1 MTIPR
6 KHTTKSAQGQRRQ
19 HLRIKKLAL
28 LPCLKCG
35 NPKMS
40 HKACKSCGFY
50 K

>member
-19 HLRIKKLAL
+19 HLKLKKLGL
-28 LPCLKCG
+28 FTCPKCG

-40 HKACKSCGFY
+40 HKMCKNCGFY